1 MTEWHI
7 TVAKS
12 ARGDLKKVRKSYLNA
27 QFMTIVSTLRQD
39 PFTPTQSFEKLTP
52 PAAGKYSRRLNSQHR
67 IVYSVDKINHEIK
80 ILSAWSHYE

>member
-1 MTEWHI
+1 LLPKCTSFDYLLVYLSRSI
-7 TVAKS
+7 A
-12 ARGDLKKVRKSYLNA
+12 LNA